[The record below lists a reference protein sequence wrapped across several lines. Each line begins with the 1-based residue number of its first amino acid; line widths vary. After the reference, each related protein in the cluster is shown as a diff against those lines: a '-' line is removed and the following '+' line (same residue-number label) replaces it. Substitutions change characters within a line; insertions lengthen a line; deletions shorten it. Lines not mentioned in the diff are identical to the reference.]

1 MGKLGK
7 LPQLP
12 GFMASARKLLTGLSD
27 VKDQKVSTKPN
38 EGVYMV
44 DCKNSD
50 FTVETKCAKV
60 REREL
65 PPLQGRKSE
74 VYKKLTIDHFLVRI
88 GP

>member
-27 VKDQKVSTKPN
+27 VKAEKVSTKPN

-60 REREL
+60 RESYPPPPPSRE
-65 PPLQGRKSE
+65 E
-74 VYKKLTIDHFLVRI
+74 VRSL
-88 GP
+88 